1 MVIALIYIHGFA
13 SSGDTPKTAEL
24 KARFPDEMVLS
35 PTLDHHPDVAM
46 DALDRIIGRLIE
58 AGETEFVL
66 VGSSLGGFY
75 ANYVGGRYD
84 IPRVLINPAI
94 LPSITLRPMLGEV
107 TNLATGE
114 TFLWEEDQLKVLA
127 FVENKIKMW
136 GFAKDVRYKATDV
149 VIARDDNVID
159 VPATIGHFTSRKANL
174 HVFDEGG
181 HRFNNMEVV
190 YDLIAQR
197 LATIRSNKD
206 FMDDVDI

>member
-1 MVIALIYIHGFA
+1 M
-13 SSGDTPKTAEL
+13 
-24 KARFPDEMVLS
+24 LS
-35 PTLDHHPDVAM
+35 PTLDHRPDVAM
-46 DALDRIIGRLIE
+46 ESVDRIISRLIE
-58 AGETEFVL
+58 TGETEFVL

-107 TNLATGE
+107 TNLATGD
-114 TFLWEEDQLKVLA
+114 TFLWEEEHLKVLA
-127 FVENKIKMW
+127 LVENKIKMW
-136 GFAKDVRYKATDV
+136 GFANNIRYRATDV
-149 VIARDDNVID
+149 VIARDDDIID
-159 VPATIGHFTSRKANL
+159 VPATIGHFTSRNASL

-181 HRFNNMEVV
+181 HRFSNMEAV

-197 LATIRSNKD
+197 LATIRSTKD